1 MKNVNRLPVVCAIG
15 VLIMG
20 IAAPAW
26 SLGFGRPVSR
36 AILGESFQA
45 TVPLRLEA
53 GEEFDDKC
61 LVADVYFGDDKVET
75 SRVQAQLLPGKG
87 TERSVRIS
95 TAAVVNEPV
104 VTLYLAAGCSA
115 KVSRKFVAFADPPQ
129 LAALSDASVV
139 DAGQG
144 SVTPAGTPSAASPA
158 LPLGSAVARGSARVD
173 AHPLESR
180 DESRSTRGRFPAPAN
195 VDAGAPRAVRPST
208 SASVGGA
215 DAAPVSR
222 AAESP
227 PPRSSKVEQR
237 LAAARRDR
245 LSARLDASTS
255 ARPAASR
262 LVLDPVETDATI
274 APSLMMSSELKGG
287 LDVDSPQAQERRAA
301 AAALWAAMNASPE
314 QLARDRTR
322 MQELE
327 QRLAR
332 LQQDSVAAREKVL
345 ALEARVR
352 EAEEGKLTQP
362 LVMGLAGV
370 SALLAAALFY
380 VVRRQKPA
388 EAQATWWQPE
398 DEPSPPADGESR
410 TPLAEPALDRTA
422 AEFVAME
429 PASVRSVVA
438 SGPVSPLE
446 EPTPVVSSVDPMI
459 MPAANSGTPVA
470 LPTVPVV
477 PPPVSI
483 SSVNPEASEA
493 VRALSVEEL
502 IDLEQQAE
510 FFSVLGQDDAA
521 IELLESSI
529 HNTAGSS
536 PLPFLKLLEM
546 YQRLGRQDDYQRVQA
561 EFNQRF
567 NAYAPAWDADLS
579 HGHALSEY
587 PGVLERLQAIWSSP
601 SQAMSV
607 LQKSLT
613 RPDETVE
620 TFDLPAYRELLF
632 LYAVA
637 RDLSE
642 RESQDRPAVDLLA
655 REAQALTMVPDIDLD
670 EPTAVAPLMAT
681 RPVKATPDARPS
693 FSLDLSL
700 DDLSGDHIER
710 PAGAGDVAQR
720 DAEMREPN
728 AAMPGVVPVEDN
740 MTLAP
745 ADQSSGP
752 SRR

>member
-1 MKNVNRLPVVCAIG
+1 MKNVNRLPVAFAVG

-53 GEEFDDKC
+53 GEEFDEKC
-61 LVADVYFGDDKVET
+61 LVADVYFGDDKVES

-87 TERSVRIS
+87 ADRSVRIS
-95 TAAVVNEPV
+95 TATVINEPV
-104 VTLYLAAGCSA
+104 VTLYVAAGCPA

-129 LAALSDASVV
+129 V
-139 DAGQG
+139 
-144 SVTPAGTPSAASPA
+144 VTPAEAPQGDGMASATAAATSLAQGAGGSASSVARDRSAARGADLRAMAGKRASGLSSSPSGDDVVSPRRA
-158 LPLGSAVARGSARVD
+158 AASIRSPEAGTVEHRKADLIKPG
-173 AHPLESR
+173 
-180 DESRSTRGRFPAPAN
+180 SRS
-195 VDAGAPRAVRPST
+195 
-208 SASVGGA
+208 AS
-215 DAAPVSR
+215 
-222 AAESP
+222 
-227 PPRSSKVEQR
+227 
-237 LAAARRDR
+237 ARRDR
-245 LSARLDASTS
+245 LSARLDAEAA

-262 LVLDPVETDATI
+262 LVLDPVEADATV
-274 APSLMMSSELKGG
+274 APALSMSSDIKAG
-287 LDVDSPQAQERRAA
+287 LDVDSAQAQERRAA

-398 DEPSPPADGESR
+398 DEAAALAADTGH
-410 TPLAEPALDRTA
+410 TPLAEPVLDRTA
-422 AEFVAME
+422 AEFVAVDPVAVRGASASSVGHVQAPSSVAPSPLPAEPLVMPSVSPLATGAVSAQAQV
-429 PASVRSVVA
+429 PASV
-438 SGPVSPLE
+438 
-446 EPTPVVSSVDPMI
+446 
-459 MPAANSGTPVA
+459 
-470 LPTVPVV
+470 
-477 PPPVSI
+477 SI
-483 SSVNPEASEA
+483 SGVNPEASEA

-529 HNTAGSS
+529 LNTAGSS

-546 YQRLGRQDDYQRVQA
+546 YQRLGRQNDYQRVQA
-561 EFNQRF
+561 EFNKRF

-642 RESQDRPAVDLLA
+642 RESQDRPAIDLLA
-655 REAQALTMVPDIDLD
+655 REAQSLTMVPDIDLD

-700 DDLSGDHIER
+700 DELSTDHIDL
-710 PAGAGDVAQR
+710 PAAGGAD
-720 DAEMREPN
+720 DAEGADR
-728 AAMPGVVPVEDN
+728 AQATRGGATQLADADIS
-740 MTLAP
+740 LAP
-745 ADQSSGP
+745 ADLPGTP

>member
-1 MKNVNRLPVVCAIG
+1 MKNVNRLPVACAVG

-20 IAAPAW
+20 IAVPAW

-45 TVPLRLEA
+45 TVPLRLEP

-61 LVADVYFGDDKVET
+61 LVADVYFGDDKVEA

-87 TERSVRIS
+87 PDRSVRIS
-95 TAAVVNEPV
+95 TAAVINEPV

-129 LAALSDASVV
+129 LAPLADAPLSAPRGSDAGGAS
-139 DAGQG
+139 DAE
-144 SVTPAGTPSAASPA
+144 PSP
-158 LPLGSAVARGSARVD
+158 SAVAGGGSAG
-173 AHPLESR
+173 AAPLQTGQGGAQSR
-180 DESRSTRGRFPAPAN
+180 DGARPTARPRAQPPRSESDLSTAA
-195 VDAGAPRAVRPST
+195 AAAPRASRPS
-208 SASVGGA
+208 GA
-215 DAAPVSR
+215 ENVESFAGAARP
-222 AAESP
+222 AQA
-227 PPRSSKVEQR
+227 Q
-237 LAAARRDR
+237 AAASRRDR
-245 LSARLDASTS
+245 LSARLDAGVP
-255 ARPAASR
+255 AQRAASR
-262 LVLDPVETDATI
+262 LVLDPVEADASV
-274 APSLMMSSELKGG
+274 APSLVMSSELKAD

-314 QLARDRTR
+314 QLARDRSR

-398 DEPSPPADGESR
+398 DESAALAEESVR
-410 TPLAEPALDRTA
+410 APLAEPALDRTA
-422 AEFVAME
+422 AEFVAVE
-429 PASVRSVVA
+429 PPAMAPDLAALTTQGSVA
-438 SGPVSPLE
+438 PVSTQAPSAAEPL
-446 EPTPVVSSVDPMI
+446 I
-459 MPAANSGTPVA
+459 MPAAPAAAVAGSGATMPLA
-470 LPTVPVV
+470 APS
-477 PPPVSI
+477 VSI
-483 SSVNPEASEA
+483 SAVNPDASEA

-529 HNTAGSS
+529 RNTAGSS

-546 YQRLGRQDDYQRVQA
+546 YQRLGRRDDYQRAQA

-579 HGHALSEY
+579 HGHALSDY

-670 EPTAVAPLMAT
+670 EPTTVAPLMAT

-700 DDLSGDHIER
+700 DDPATDHI
-710 PAGAGDVAQR
+710 DVLADTPDVSAQLSH
-720 DAEMREPN
+720 DA
-728 AAMPGVVPVEDN
+728 

-745 ADQSSGP
+745 VDPSDSPSSSPSNSP